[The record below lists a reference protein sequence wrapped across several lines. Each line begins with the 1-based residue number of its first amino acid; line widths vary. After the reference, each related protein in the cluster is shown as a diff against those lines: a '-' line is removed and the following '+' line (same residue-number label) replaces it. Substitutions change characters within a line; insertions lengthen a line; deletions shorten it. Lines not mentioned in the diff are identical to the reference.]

1 MFKSHL
7 CKSLAAVAV
16 LTLFLGLPSLMPPVA
31 SAQGTGRSPGLS
43 DSDKTFAQ
51 QADQINMTEAR
62 LGEIAQMNAENP
74 AVKAYGR
81 LMTYDHNRLNHGLHG
96 LRHVVQHE
104 GVSLTRHLD
113 QQHREEVNH
122 LSQLKGSAF
131 DQAFMQAM
139 VEGHEKVVSYF
150 EHEGNRVQDPQLKS
164 WATDTLPILQQHLAL
179 AKAIHGTMMA
189 KQ

>member
-1 MFKSHL
+1 MLKSHL
-7 CKSLAAVAV
+7 CKSLTAVAV
-16 LTLFLGLPSLMPPVA
+16 LALFLGLPSVMPPVA
-31 SAQGTGRSPGLS
+31 SAQGAAQSPGLS

-81 LMTYDHNRLNHGLHG
+81 LMTDDHTRLNHGLHG
-96 LRHVVQHE
+96 LRHVVQHA
-104 GVSLTRHLD
+104 GVSLTRQLD

-122 LSQLKGSAF
+122 LSQLKGAAF

-150 EHEGNRVQDPQLKS
+150 EHEGTRAHDPQLKS
-164 WATDTLPILQQHLAL
+164 WAMDTLPILQQHLAL
-179 AKAIHGTMMA
+179 AQVIQGTMVA
-189 KQ
+189 KR

>member
-1 MFKSHL
+1 
-7 CKSLAAVAV
+7 
-16 LTLFLGLPSLMPPVA
+16 
-31 SAQGTGRSPGLS
+31 
-43 DSDKTFAQ
+43 
-51 QADQINMTEAR
+51 
-62 LGEIAQMNAENP
+62 
-74 AVKAYGR
+74 
-81 LMTYDHNRLNHGLHG
+81 
-96 LRHVVQHE
+96 VQHE
-104 GVSLTRHLD
+104 GVSLTRQLD

-179 AKAIHGTMMA
+179 AKALHGTMMA

>member
-1 MFKSHL
+1 M
-7 CKSLAAVAV
+7 AV
-16 LTLFLGLPSLMPPVA
+16 LTLFLGLPRLMLPVA
-31 SAQGTGRSPGLS
+31 SAQGTAQSPGLS

-62 LGEIAQMNAENP
+62 LGEIAEMNAENP
-74 AVKAYGR
+74 AVKAFGR

-96 LRHVVQHE
+96 LRHVVQQE
-104 GVSLTRHLD
+104 GVSLTRQLD
-113 QQHREEVNH
+113 QPHREEMNR

-131 DQAFMQAM
+131 DRAFMQAM
-139 VEGHEKVVSYF
+139 VEGHERSSPYF

-189 KQ
+189 KR

>member
-1 MFKSHL
+1 MLKAHR
-7 CKSLAAVAV
+7 CTSLAAVAV
-16 LTLFLGLPSLMPPVA
+16 LTLVLGLPRMMPPVA
-31 SAQGTGRSPGLS
+31 SAQGTARSPGLS

-81 LMTYDHNRLNHGLHG
+81 LMTDDHTRLNHGLHG

-104 GVSLTRHLD
+104 GVSLTRQLD

-139 VEGHEKVVSYF
+139 VEGHAKVVSSF
-150 EHEGNRVQDPQLKS
+150 EHEGNRVHDPQLKS

-179 AKAIHGTMMA
+179 AKVLHGTMMA
-189 KQ
+189 QQ